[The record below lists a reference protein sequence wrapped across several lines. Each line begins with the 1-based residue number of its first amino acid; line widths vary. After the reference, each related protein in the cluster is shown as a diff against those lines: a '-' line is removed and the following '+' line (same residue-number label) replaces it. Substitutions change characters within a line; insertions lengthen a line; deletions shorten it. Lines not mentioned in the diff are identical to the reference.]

1 MDSKS
6 AIWPE
11 KIYEAFSHHNIRII
25 ANVPDAGH
33 SELIRLCQAD
43 KQMQVVTLTTEEEG
57 VGLLCG
63 AWSGGTKGVL
73 LMQSSGVGNCVNALA
88 LPIIC
93 RIPFLTIV
101 TMRGEWG
108 EFIPWQ
114 VPMGKATPT
123 ILETMD
129 THIFRANDPGEVDK
143 SVDAAAS
150 LAYNTRRSCAVLL
163 SQKLIG
169 SKHFEEEQ

>member
-1 MDSKS
+1 MESTP
-6 AIWPE
+6 ANWPGE
-11 KIYEAFSHHNIRII
+11 IYEAFSRHNIRII

-43 KQMQVVTLTTEEEG
+43 KKMHVVTLTTEEEG

-63 AWSGGTKGVL
+63 AWSGGAKGVL

-93 RIPFLTIV
+93 RIPFFSVI

-129 THIFRANDPGEVDK
+129 THIFRVNTPGDVDK
-143 SVDAAAS
+143 SVDAAAG

-169 SKHFEEEQ
+169 AKHFKEES

>member
-1 MDSKS
+1 
-6 AIWPE
+6 
-11 KIYEAFSHHNIRII
+11 
-25 ANVPDAGH
+25 
-33 SELIRLCQAD
+33 
-43 KQMQVVTLTTEEEG
+43 
-57 VGLLCG
+57 
-63 AWSGGTKGVL
+63 
-73 LMQSSGVGNCVNALA
+73 MQSSGVGKCVNALA

-163 SQKLIG
+163 YQKLIG

>member
-6 AIWPE
+6 ANWPD
-11 KIYEAFSHHNIRII
+11 KIYEAFSNHNIRII

-43 KQMQVVTLTTEEEG
+43 TQMQVVTLTTEEEG

-73 LMQSSGVGNCVNALA
+73 LMQSSGGGNCVNALA

-101 TMRGEWG
+101 SMRGEWG
-108 EFIPWQ
+108 EGKVVSGQCLVFLCSRNTALYDFLDIFILIQ
-114 VPMGKATPT
+114 C
-123 ILETMD
+123 
-129 THIFRANDPGEVDK
+129 
-143 SVDAAAS
+143 SVRTS
-150 LAYNTRRSCAVLL
+150 
-163 SQKLIG
+163 
-169 SKHFEEEQ
+169 EW